1 MTTKST
7 LHDQRTGWPVHHALS
22 NALLIGLLTF
32 GMALLGIITRP
43 MGLLAAFWPANAVLL
58 GVFVRHP
65 RTARWPSWLG
75 ALAGF
80 VAADLLTGST
90 WTKSLLLTA
99 GNFAFVLVGLLIYQT
114 QREEIRLLRR
124 PESIVYLV
132 LIIVAG
138 ALAEG
143 AVGSVI
149 NPVLFHGSAEAG
161 FSYWFSA
168 ELANALAIVPVILAL
183 PTWRASSPGRARL
196 IRWPTMAKWM
206 PAAVFVA
213 SVMIA
218 IRLNDSGSIAYPI
231 PALLWCAI
239 SYSLFTTSLLTSM
252 YGIAM
257 MLSIST
263 GQMSL
268 GAATSD
274 LHTLLALRIAI
285 ALIALA
291 PLMVAS
297 VMGARNAL
305 LKQLQHLAS
314 HDPLTD
320 ALNRGGLMERADMLM
335 RQLHDARQPVSVLML
350 DIDHFKSVNDQHG
363 HATGDRVLREFA
375 RIVHGM
381 LRDTDVFGRIG
392 GEEFVVVLPN
402 CGQDNAWQIA
412 ERIRAQFGQHALSS
426 EAAVPLRATVSIG
439 IASAGIAMPS
449 LSTLLPDADHAL
461 YRAKHAGRNCVA
473 AAGTTKNPG

>member
-1 MTTKST
+1 MTTNSAPIQ
-7 LHDQRTGWPVHHALS
+7 LDPLIGWPSRNALS
-22 NALLIGLLTF
+22 VALLIGLLTF
-32 GMALLGIITRP
+32 GLALLGIVTRP
-43 MGLLAAFWPANAVLL
+43 LGLLAAFWPANAVLL

-65 RTARWPSWLG
+65 RAAKLPSWIG

-99 GNFAFVLVGLLIYQT
+99 GNFAFILVGLLIYQT
-114 QREEIRLLRR
+114 QRDEIRLLRR

-132 LIIVAG
+132 LVIVAG

-143 AVGSVI
+143 AVGTVI
-149 NPVLFHGSAEAG
+149 NPILFHGSAEAG

-183 PTWRASSPGRARL
+183 PTWRASSPESFRLARF
-196 IRWPTMAKWM
+196 RPSAEWV

-213 SVMIA
+213 STVIA
-218 IRLNDSGSIAYPI
+218 IKLDDPGSIAYPI

-239 SYSLFTTSLLTSM
+239 SYRLFTTSLLTSG

-257 MLSIST
+257 LLCIST
-263 GQMSL
+263 GQLHL
-268 GAATSD
+268 GDSTSD

-297 VMGARNAL
+297 VMGTRNAL
-305 LKQLQHLAS
+305 LKQLQHLAT

-320 ALNRGGLMERADMLM
+320 ALNRGGLMDRADALM
-335 RQLHDARQPVSVLML
+335 QQLHTARQAVSVLML

-363 HATGDRVLREFA
+363 HAAGDRVLREFA
-375 RIVHGM
+375 YIVHGM
-381 LRDTDVFGRIG
+381 LRDTDIFGRVG

-402 CGQDNAWQIA
+402 CDQANAWRIA
-412 ERIRAQFGQHALSS
+412 ERIRTQFGQHELSANP
-426 EAAVPLRATVSIG
+426 AAPLRATVSIG
-439 IASAGIAMPS
+439 IASAEIAEPALGAM
-449 LSTLLPDADHAL
+449 LPNADAAL
-461 YRAKHAGRNCVA
+461 YQAKHAGRDRIVA
-473 AAGTTKNPG
+473 ASAG